1 MRTLLAI
8 ASVALLVGAGFG
20 CGDDTTTTT
29 ANDMAATAD
38 LTVGGDMAKIQTCA
52 AILTCVGACT
62 SASCQTACYTNASS
76 AAQAKFGPFLTCLVE
91 TCGPGDGGNG
101 SCANVTDTSAAC
113 QTCLGGVFQ
122 GAMTAGMA
130 CHAEFATCAA
140 N

>member
-38 LTVGGDMAKIQTCA
+38 LTVGGDMAKLQTCA
-52 AILTCVGACT
+52 AILACVQNCT
-62 SASCQTACYTNASS
+62 SASCQTACYTGASS
-76 AAQAKFGPFLTCLVE
+76 TAQAKFGPFLTCLVE

-101 SCANVTDTSAAC
+101 SCTGPTDPQSAC
-113 QTCLGGVFQ
+113 QTCLGTTFA